1 MAIQQEKVVQ
11 DLKEK
16 FAGKIK
22 EVYAQFGDD
31 IVNFE
36 KDSLLDI
43 VGFLKAE
50 PYGFEM
56 LLDLTCVDYVDEPER
71 FEMVYHLFSLSNNL
85 RLRIKT
91 RLPGKDPSVDSL
103 AAIWKNANWL
113 EREVYDM
120 FGVRFNGHPYLKRLF
135 MYDGFEG
142 HPLRK
147 DYPLR
152 KRQPK
157 IPMRKKDDV

>member
-1 MAIQQEKVVQ
+1 MAMEQKKVIE
-11 DLKEK
+11 DLKNK
-16 FAGKIK
+16 FPEKIK
-22 EVYAQFGDD
+22 DISVQFGDD
-31 IVNFE
+31 IVFIE
-36 KDSLLDI
+36 KESLLD
-43 VGFLKAE
+43 VVKFLKE
-50 PYGFEM
+50 KPYDFAM
-56 LLDLTCVDYVDEPER
+56 LLDLTCVDYLGQQGR
-71 FEMVYHLFSLSNNL
+71 FEMVYHLFSLSSNL

-91 RLPGKDPSVDSL
+91 PLSDEDPSIDSL
-103 AAIWKNANWL
+103 TSVWKNANWL

-120 FGVRFNGHPYLKRLF
+120 FGVRFGGHPYLRRLF

-157 IPMRKKDDV
+157 IHMRKEE